1 MIESRGEFQRFA
13 VDVYGSDGV
22 STACVLLQDRCGVDV
37 NVLLLAAYVGAAER
51 STFTDDEMAAA
62 VARTGHWQRD
72 VVGPLR
78 AVRTRLRD
86 GPPPAPSA
94 ATVALRERIKAIEL
108 DAEMIELDEL
118 ADVAHHLEAK
128 AALGDAAERASA
140 AMHVVLRHSA
150 FREPTD
156 EECNAIA
163 VIASAAARSG
173 SGEGM
178 GT

>member
-1 MIESRGEFQRFA
+1 MIEPRGEFQRFA
-13 VDVYGSDGV
+13 VDVYGRDGV
-22 STACVLLQDRCGVDV
+22 ATASVLLQDRYGVDV
-37 NVLLLAAYVGAAER
+37 NVLLLAAYVGAVER
-51 STFTDDEMAAA
+51 SAFTGDESAAA
-62 VARTGHWQRD
+62 VARTGQWQRD

-78 AVRTRLRD
+78 AVRTRLKD

-94 ATVALRERIKAIEL
+94 ATVALRDRIKAVEL

-118 ADVAHHLEAK
+118 ADVAHHLEAP
-128 AALGDAAERASA
+128 AAFGGADERATA

-150 FREPTD
+150 SHEPTD
-156 EECNAIA
+156 EERNAIA

-173 SGEGM
+173 EGM